1 MTSYSKIEELTGQL
15 LQTLESS
22 NYVRTNDDWI
32 VRYSCKLQFAHTW
45 RVKSQK
51 KVIKMYKFVAVL
63 KLVKIC
69 DFLPFLKFVKFEFSN
84 SDKRD
89 LLGGGNDKVS

>member
-1 MTSYSKIEELTGQL
+1 
-15 LQTLESS
+15 
-22 NYVRTNDDWI
+22 
-32 VRYSCKLQFAHTW
+32 
-45 RVKSQK
+45 
-51 KVIKMYKFVAVL
+51 MYKFVAVL

-89 LLGGGNDKVS
+89 LLGGGNDKVSSVFQ